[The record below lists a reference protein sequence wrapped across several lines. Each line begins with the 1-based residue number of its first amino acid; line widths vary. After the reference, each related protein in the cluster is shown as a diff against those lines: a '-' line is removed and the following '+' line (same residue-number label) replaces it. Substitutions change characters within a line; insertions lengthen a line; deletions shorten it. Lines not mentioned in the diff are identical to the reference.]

1 MLRGDTFSIPKN
13 APLPTHTPY
22 PADAVIKL
30 SLNQSSLDKIKAME
44 QAVVS
49 LKKYAH
55 PSYASYL
62 DQVLAQIRVAKNAG
76 TEFADGNYRV
86 LQTNHMPMLQQI
98 ADEAVA
104 SKQSSGAQYP
114 KIPSLPRPSFPMP
127 SDPSVV
133 FDQPSVE
140 LPTVSIS
147 DTPDD
152 RVFGTVSQPDLTART
167 PSFFTSSGLM
177 DLVNI
182 FTKGWSDKQKIDAH
196 SKLLTAQM
204 SGKPLV
210 VNPLVAQ
217 QVQQKEAN
225 RFPWQWVIIGGI
237 ALGAVVVLAT
247 LPSRK
252 QPDLTKTPVSA

>member
-1 MLRGDTFSIPKN
+1 MLRGDTFTIPIN

-22 PADAVIKL
+22 PADAVLTVVKYRT
-30 SLNQSSLDKIKAME
+30 AMDE
-44 QAVVS
+44 ITAWEKDVTS
-49 LKKYAH
+49 LKKIVAPDYAE
-55 PSYASYL
+55 YL
-62 DQVLAQIRVAKNAG
+62 SKVLAEIRLAKSRG
-76 TEFADGNYRV
+76 SEFAAGN
-86 LQTNHMPMLQQI
+86 LQAWKARYMDQLQRI

-104 SKQSSGAQYP
+104 KKQAGGAQYP

-127 SDPSVV
+127 SDPSIV

-140 LPTVSIS
+140 LPTAPLS

-152 RVFGTVSQPDLTART
+152 RVFGTVSQPDLTARS

-204 SGKPLV
+204 TGKPLV

-217 QVQQKEAN
+217 QIQQKEAN

-247 LPSRK
+247 LPPRK

>member
-22 PADAVIKL
+22 PSGAMLVV
-30 SLNQSSLDKIKAME
+30 SQSSYDKIKQLE
-44 QAVVS
+44 KDVTT
-49 LKKYAH
+49 LKQKADPY
-55 PSYASYL
+55 YTTYL
-62 DQVLAQIRVAKNAG
+62 NQVLAQIRVAVSGGK
-76 TEFADGNYRV
+76 EFADGNWR
-86 LQTNHMPMLQQI
+86 MLENQYLPQLKQI
-98 ADEAVA
+98 VDETKARE
-104 SKQSSGAQYP
+104 QSSGAQYP

-167 PSFFTSSGLM
+167 PSFFSSSGLM

>member
-22 PADAVIKL
+22 PADAVINL

-76 TEFADGNYRV
+76 MEFADGNYRV
-86 LQTNHMPMLQQI
+86 LQTNHMQMLQQI

-114 KIPSLPRPSFPMP
+114 KIPSLPQPSFPMP

-133 FDQPSVE
+133 FDQPSVK

-177 DLVNI
+177 DLVNV